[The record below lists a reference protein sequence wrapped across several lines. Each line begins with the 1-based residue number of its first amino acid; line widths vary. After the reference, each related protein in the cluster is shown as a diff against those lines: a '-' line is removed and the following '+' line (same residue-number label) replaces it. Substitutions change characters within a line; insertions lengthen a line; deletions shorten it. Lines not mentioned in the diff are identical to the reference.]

1 VPLLDCHEEGP
12 PSVTRSGCH
21 QGAISKEAHVQCCTP
36 DWISAE
42 RSSASAFPRGGRA
55 SRRAGH
61 TSRRRLAAQAR
72 PAHRRGPQGARPRG
86 CRVDD
91 RRPAWS
97 TTPSSRRARRSRSPT
112 PRRSRDCPVACK
124 TDKIDSL
131 MFALA
136 RFRLHLVKHN
146 SMLKHRVHSTLVN
159 LGRPCPV
166 TDLFGVEGRR
176 LLERLEAPEPWRGN
190 VAASVALI
198 GDLERQIAEANCRL
212 KAGHADHPYI
222 PLRCRGSAGCSPS
235 RSPPRSARSPVSPRP
250 GS

>member
-1 VPLLDCHEEGP
+1 ML
-12 PSVTRSGCH
+12 
-21 QGAISKEAHVQCCTP
+21 
-36 DWISAE
+36 
-42 RSSASAFPRGGRA
+42 
-55 SRRAGH
+55 
-61 TSRRRLAAQAR
+61 
-72 PAHRRGPQGARPRG
+72 
-86 CRVDD
+86 
-91 RRPAWS
+91 
-97 TTPSSRRARRSRSPT
+97 
-112 PRRSRDCPVACK
+112 
-124 TDKIDSL
+124 
-131 MFALA
+131 ALA
-136 RFRLHLVKHN
+136 RFRLHLVKHS

-235 RSPPRSARSPVSPRP
+235 RSPPRSARSPVLPRP